1 MLRIMNDYGYLGIFS
16 LIFIENVFPPIPSEV
31 VLLFGGAMTVLAGL
45 NAPTVVIVATLGSLA
60 GAVVLYLLGR
70 ILKAERLRSC
80 SPAASGRS
88 CA

>member
-45 NAPTVVIVATLGSLA
+45 SAPIVVCL
-60 GAVVLYLLGR
+60 LYTSR
-70 ILKAERLRSC
+70 C
-80 SPAASGRS
+80 V
-88 CA
+88 